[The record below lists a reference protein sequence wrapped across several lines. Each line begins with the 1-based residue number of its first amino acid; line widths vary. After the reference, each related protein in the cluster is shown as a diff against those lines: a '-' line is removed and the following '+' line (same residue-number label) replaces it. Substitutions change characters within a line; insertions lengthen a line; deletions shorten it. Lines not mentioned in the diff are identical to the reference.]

1 MWNFI
6 YKASQKYE
14 NKIIC
19 DVTTNTKYTYKDFFG
34 KANFLGNMLY
44 TKIPSKVRC
53 GVYCQNNLNMAIAI
67 MACWKADIIPVPIA
81 TEYGNLKRDKIISKL
96 ELPVVLTDCD
106 MTDLENRLTVIDI
119 NAKHININ
127 KELNDEDKIFDDVAL
142 VMCTS
147 GTTGTPKGVMLSKKA
162 IVKNMDGIL
171 AYFDIRQQDTIFIIR
186 TMFHAAVLVGE
197 FLVSLIKGLNIL
209 FFSEGY
215 NPMKI
220 KFYTQKYDVSV
231 MCGTPTLFLH
241 IAMLYMRKKELS
253 NLRLISLSGECLK
266 KSVAETIRKIF
277 YKAEIYN
284 VYGLTENSPRVSYLE
299 PRLFDKKIGSVGKA
313 LTGTQIYIVND
324 KGKELK
330 PNECGQIVIKSES
343 IMSGYYK
350 DIPETNKR
358 INQGILS
365 TGDWGYLDDSGDLY
379 VLGRI
384 DGMIIKAGMNIYPKE
399 IEEIIEEL
407 PMIKECV
414 AYGQKTNTTELIFVN
429 IVLNEGYVHY
439 SKKELFKVFSKVLPQ
454 YMMPEKIEIFKEL
467 KRGESGKVIRQE

>member
-6 YKASQKYE
+6 YKASQRYE

-19 DVTTNTKYTYKDFFG
+19 DVTTNTKYTYKEFFD
-34 KANFLGNMLY
+34 KAIFLGNMLQ

-81 TEYGNLKRDKIISKL
+81 TEYGQLKRDKIIAKL
-96 ELPVVLTDCD
+96 ELSLVLTDYEI
-106 MTDLENRLTVIDI
+106 TDLENRLIVVNV
-119 NAKHININ
+119 NAEHINLN
-127 KELNDEDKIFDDVAL
+127 KVFNDDDKIFEDVAL

-147 GTTGTPKGVMLSKKA
+147 GTTGDPKGVMLSYKA
-162 IVKNMDGIL
+162 VIKNVDGIL

-186 TMFHAAVLVGE
+186 TLFHAAVLVGE

-209 FFSEGY
+209 FLSEGY

-220 KFYTQKYDVSV
+220 KFYTQKYGVSV
-231 MCGTPTLFLH
+231 MCGTPTLFFH
-241 IAMLYMRKKELS
+241 IAMLYKRKEELS

-266 KSVAETIRKIF
+266 KSVAEIIRKIF
-277 YKAEIYN
+277 SKAEIYN

-299 PRLFDKKIGSVGKA
+299 PRLFDKKIGSVGKG
-313 LTGTQIYIVND
+313 LIGTKIYIID
-324 KGKELK
+324 DEGKVLN
-330 PNECGQIVIKSES
+330 PNERGQIVIKSES
-343 IMSGYYK
+343 IMAGYYK
-350 DIPETNKR
+350 DISETNKR
-358 INQGILS
+358 INQGVLR
-365 TGDWGYLDDSGDLY
+365 TGDWGYLDENGDLY
-379 VLGRI
+379 VLGRM

-407 PMIKECV
+407 PLTKECV
-414 AYGQKTNTTELIFVN
+414 AYGRKTNTTELICIN
-429 IVLNEGYVHY
+429 IVLNQEYNHY
-439 SKKELFKVFSKVLPQ
+439 SQKELFKEFSKVLPQ
-454 YMMPEKIEIFKEL
+454 YMMPEKIEICKEL

>member
-1 MWNFI
+1 M
-6 YKASQKYE
+6 
-14 NKIIC
+14 
-19 DVTTNTKYTYKDFFG
+19 G
-34 KANFLGNMLY
+34 
-44 TKIPSKVRC
+44 
-53 GVYCQNNLNMAIAI
+53 
-67 MACWKADIIPVPIA
+67 
-81 TEYGNLKRDKIISKL
+81 
-96 ELPVVLTDCD
+96 
-106 MTDLENRLTVIDI
+106 
-119 NAKHININ
+119 
-127 KELNDEDKIFDDVAL
+127 
-142 VMCTS
+142 
-147 GTTGTPKGVMLSKKA
+147 MLSW
-162 IVKNMDGIL
+162 I
-171 AYFDIRQQDTIFIIR
+171 
-186 TMFHAAVLVGE
+186 
-197 FLVSLIKGLNIL
+197 
-209 FFSEGY
+209 
-215 NPMKI
+215 P
-220 KFYTQKYDVSV
+220 
-231 MCGTPTLFLH
+231 
-241 IAMLYMRKKELS
+241 
-253 NLRLISLSGECLK
+253 ISLK